1 MNDNEDAKK
10 ETGLIIIGNGLDI
23 NSRLPSKFIQYYKA
37 RCLNLGLEIDKQ
49 SYNLEYSDAIQVG
62 IMQPGVRMEHSIR
75 DIVHFCDNGEI
86 TKSITFWDL
95 VLIYSD
101 KITGNENWC
110 NIEKMILDVLKSLS
124 GFLNRTLEQAVQLS
138 GYPPISIS
146 STRYRVSLLSLIGN
160 LGDNHKK
167 YIWFLACIEKIRE
180 SDPDYKDITLE
191 RFLLLELNKYEH
203 DFMEYINK
211 KASDNEDYLNRRNYS
226 IKQMIV
232 DNENLTSINIMNFNF
247 TCDIFEEITDDYV
260 ELGTEVNVHGK
271 VNSKVIFGIDTKSL
285 EVAKLNSGY
294 DLTKTSRKLAMN
306 KEKATSV
313 LDKTISTIMF
323 YGHSLSEADYAYFQ
337 SLFDYLDIYN
347 NPIKLA
353 FYYTNYLKGQQDLET
368 VRREQTKAV
377 RKLIEEYGSTLDNEA
392 KGKNLLHKLLLEER
406 VGIYE
411 LENAW

>member
-1 MNDNEDAKK
+1 MSDNEGTKK

-23 NSRLPSKFIQYYKA
+23 NSKLPSKFIQYYEA
-37 RCLNLGLEIDKQ
+37 RCSDLGLIIDKQ
-49 SYNLEYSDAIQVG
+49 SYNLKDADDIQVG
-62 IMQPGVRMEHSIR
+62 IMRPEIGGDYAIR
-75 DIVHFCDNGEI
+75 DIVSICDNGEL

-95 VLIYSD
+95 VLIFRD
-101 KITGNENWC
+101 KITGDENWS
-110 NIEKMILDVLKSLS
+110 NIEKIILDVIFDLTGSLTI
-124 GFLNRTLEQAVQLS
+124 TLEQAIQEL
-138 GYPPISIS
+138 GYSPIPIK
-146 STRYRVSLLSLIGN
+146 STPYNRSLFKLIN
-160 LGDNHKK
+160 YFGDNKKKK
-167 YIWFLACIEKIRE
+167 YIWLLAYIEKIRE
-180 SDPDYKDITLE
+180 SDPDYKDITIE

-211 KASDNEDYLNRRNYS
+211 KASNNEEYLNRRNNS

-232 DNENLTSINIMNFNF
+232 DNQNLTNINIMNFNF
-247 TCDIFEEITDDYV
+247 TCDIFEQITDDYV

-285 EVAKLNSGY
+285 EVAKIYSGY

-306 KEKATSV
+306 KEKTISV

-347 NPIKLA
+347 NPIKLT
-353 FYYTNYLKGQQDLET
+353 FYYTNYLKGEQDLET

-377 RKLIEEYGSTLDNEA
+377 RKLIVEYGSTLDNEA

-406 VGIYE
+406 IGVFE
-411 LENAW
+411 LE

>member
-1 MNDNEDAKK
+1 MIDNEYTNK
-10 ETGLIIIGNGLDI
+10 ETGLIITGNGLDI
-23 NSRLPSKFIQYYKA
+23 NSGLSSKFIQYYKA
-37 RCLNLGLEIDKQ
+37 RCSNLGLVINK
-49 SYNLEYSDAIQVG
+49 YNNLENSEAIQVE
-62 IMQPGVRMEHSIR
+62 IMHPNVGEEYAIR
-75 DIVHFCDNGEI
+75 DIVSICDNGEL

-95 VLIYSD
+95 ILIFRD
-101 KITGNENWC
+101 KITGDENWC
-110 NIEKMILDVLKSLS
+110 NIERIILDVITDLT
-124 GFLNRTLEQAVQLS
+124 GFLTKTLEQAIQEL
-138 GYPPISIS
+138 GYSPISIN
-146 STRYRVSLLSLIGN
+146 STPFNRSLLRLIDYF
-160 LGDNHKK
+160 GDNNKKK
-167 YIWFLACIEKIRE
+167 YIWLLAYIEKIRE
-180 SDPDYKDITLE
+180 SDLDYKDITLE

-232 DNENLTSINIMNFNF
+232 DNQNLTNINIMNFNF

-285 EVAKLNSGY
+285 EVAQIKSGY

-406 VGIYE
+406 VGIFE